1 MWQLVSAI
9 CGIAGDD
16 VYIFHGTTMHQ
27 HIAVHGGTAELLRP
41 KAPQFINPDIWP
53 ANSSH
58 LSPVDYRRCSVEWIG
73 AFMYS
78 TNPGYG

>member
-1 MWQLVSAI
+1 MWQLVPAI

-27 HIAVHGGTAELLRP
+27 HIAVVAQLSFRVPRRP
-41 KAPQFINPDIWP
+41 SLSILTWP
-53 ANSSH
+53 VNSPH
-58 LSPVDYRRCSVEWIG
+58 FSPVDYCLCSVEWIG